1 MPNFRMTLSYDG
13 TRYNGWQR
21 QGNTPDTIQGR
32 LEAVLSDL
40 LAQLVEVAGS
50 GRTDAGV
57 HARMQ
62 TASFRAKTDLPA
74 SELLR
79 QLRARL
85 PGDIG
90 VLTLEETAPR
100 FHARLSCRGK
110 TYVYRIWN
118 SETPNVFER
127 RYVYALPQLLDTAAM
142 QRAAALLCGTH
153 DYTSFCANRRM
164 KKSAVRTVTAIT
176 VERLGDEV
184 RLTFSGDG
192 FLYHMVRILTGTL
205 LEVGLGQR
213 DAGTMADI
221 LAARDRSAAGP
232 TAPARGLI
240 LWETRYAHTPRS
252 RRGETRMKE
261 ECLICG
267 APLEYLET
275 DVQMQ
280 CEICR
285 KKELAKTRCVN
296 GHYVC
301 SDCHMQGLDSIVEL
315 CLRETACD
323 PVAIVERMMA
333 LPSCHMHG
341 PEHHVMVGAALLT
354 AYHNAGG
361 DIALSDA
368 LMEMLRRGKSVP
380 GGACGF
386 WGACGAG
393 ISTGMFVSIISRS
406 TPLTDEPFALSH
418 KMTAAAL
425 GQIGEI
431 GGPRCCKRDSFLSIL
446 TAIDFV
452 KEHFGIALQKPEV
465 VCRYAA
471 QNNQCIGKR
480 CPFSAA
486 NH

>member
-1 MPNFRMTLSYDG
+1 
-13 TRYNGWQR
+13 
-21 QGNTPDTIQGR
+21 
-32 LEAVLSDL
+32 
-40 LAQLVEVAGS
+40 
-50 GRTDAGV
+50 
-57 HARMQ
+57 
-62 TASFRAKTDLPA
+62 
-74 SELLR
+74 
-79 QLRARL
+79 
-85 PGDIG
+85 
-90 VLTLEETAPR
+90 
-100 FHARLSCRGK
+100 
-110 TYVYRIWN
+110 
-118 SETPNVFER
+118 
-127 RYVYALPQLLDTAAM
+127 
-142 QRAAALLCGTH
+142 
-153 DYTSFCANRRM
+153 
-164 KKSAVRTVTAIT
+164 
-176 VERLGDEV
+176 
-184 RLTFSGDG
+184 
-192 FLYHMVRILTGTL
+192 
-205 LEVGLGQR
+205 
-213 DAGTMADI
+213 
-221 LAARDRSAAGP
+221 
-232 TAPARGLI
+232 
-240 LWETRYAHTPRS
+240 
-252 RRGETRMKE
+252 MKE

-301 SDCHMQGLDSIVEL
+301 SDCHMQ
-315 CLRETACD
+315 
-323 PVAIVERMMA
+323 
-333 LPSCHMHG
+333 G

-486 NH
+486 NRTAK